1 MTVGSHIYDS
11 LTVVFGLITTVALV
25 AVFVLK
31 EASRIRG
38 APKGNSRI
46 RILTIVTL
54 PLMAVFTALLV
65 IRVLL
70 FLE

>member
-1 MTVGSHIYDS
+1 MTVGSHIYDLLS
-11 LTVVFGLITTVALV
+11 VIFGLITAVALV
-25 AVFVLK
+25 AVLVSK

-38 APKGNSRI
+38 ASKGNSRI
-46 RILTIVTL
+46 RILTILSL
-54 PLMAVFTALLV
+54 PLMAVFAALLV